1 MTVDGDVDY
10 FLLSES
16 GSGRSQPPVEV
27 RTDDSSSIDE
37 DVVRSSSSYVGMHGL
52 SVYSSLPPPSPVTG
66 LDVYALPQQE
76 EEQGVSSEAQHDAA
90 KVHVKNTTTNS
101 GNDDNSPPIHHIHSH
116 HHIITDPSRLRDSD
130 NDMDGIR
137 NFGMVDLD
145 AEEVHIKIPKEKNG
159 INQDNPIRYIPND
172 TGVEEGGGGG
182 GEGDEEEIEAVAKA
196 PDEEGKVI
204 CQNVDGDYGSFMTDG
219 GVMVRYQYEVNI
231 DSGVDINDVIPV
243 IERRITDAL
252 LPVFFKDE
260 CIDEYSESSLRG
272 GGGLRGGERRLQFKL
287 SGIDMSPLDLPMDTG
302 CGYPE
307 PDPMSKCYVIEGGV
321 TLHFPPNYSSE
332 MFVQG
337 AQLSTLNALRES
349 MSYGHLNN
357 AHSSIKKLRLSDSSY
372 SEEPDV
378 LTRDDLEKKDDGNGG
393 RGLQILGILVGVGL
407 MICCCF
413 CGCGFLIWWR
423 HKIAATDEDDSLG
436 KTKLKKTKKKKKKTR
451 SYSSDDE
458 DEQSSMHRKKKKKR
472 KHKKKKNLLLDG
484 DDEEEGEVDGSNRRK
499 LKSKDTFPL
508 TRKMRDSSAR
518 SDPYSEQLIRDLKA
532 SEEMNAAVGDEGS
545 VSSSVMRRRKR
556 KKKKK
561 MKRKKAKKK
570 RSRETLDSDNT
581 DTDNTNTDT
590 DGENTKETTTS
601 SDSTTDNSST
611 TGSKEAMSTTSSSGD
626 DDDNNSTTTSG
637 DDDDNDSTTTSTS
650 EDEDEFDQSGGVMS
664 QSNFVSQRR
673 GIRQQQRQAQAG
685 PPPTRFNFMKGRSER
700 NYRIVFGSGG
710 ADGDDNESVMT
721 GGTGMHSQASAA
733 TAQVKNMPSSGGSFF
748 NDDTSVMTGIS
759 AKTQMMSNTGRAA
772 TPLASNFGNGSGSD
786 SEPSNTGRSR
796 VSDPSRHS
804 SKHGSGSD
812 SEPSNTGRSR
822 VSDPSR
828 HSSKHGS
835 GSDSEPSN
843 AGRSYGGT
851 SRNSDPSRR
860 SSDSEPSNAARNRF
874 HTSLTSRQSTG
885 SGSDSEPSNT
895 SSIPANLRTS
905 HGSDRRSFAS
915 KDSGPSRTS
924 SR

>member
-1 MTVDGDVDY
+1 MTVDDDVDY
-10 FLLSES
+10 YFLLNS
-16 GSGRSQPPVEV
+16 GVSPPGASA
-27 RTDDSSSIDE
+27 DDSSSTILNE
-37 DVVRSSSSYVGMHGL
+37 DVVRSSSSYIPLNGL
-52 SVYSSLPPPSPVTG
+52 SVYSSPPPPSPHEHDEEESSTVTG
-66 LDVYALPQQE
+66 LNVYALHPQE
-76 EEQGVSSEAQHDAA
+76 EEQVKVVSSEAAESQHDAA
-90 KVHVKNTTTNS
+90 NVHVKNTTTNS
-101 GNDDNSPPIHHIHSH
+101 GNDDNSPPIHHIHSP
-116 HHIITDPSRLRDSD
+116 HHIINDPSRLRDSD

-145 AEEVHIKIPKEKNG
+145 AEEVHIKFPIEKNG

-172 TGVEEGGGGG
+172 TGVEGGGGGG

-196 PDEEGKVI
+196 PNEEGKVI

-252 LPVFFKDE
+252 LPVFFEDE
-260 CIDEYSESSLRG
+260 CLDEYSESSSLRAGVG

-287 SGIDMSPLDLPMDTG
+287 SGIDMSPLDLPIDTG

-357 AHSSIKKLRLSDSSY
+357 AHSSIKKLKLSDSSY

-393 RGLQILGILVGVGL
+393 RGIQILGILVGVGL

-423 HKIAATDEDDSLG
+423 QKIAAADEDDSLG
-436 KTKLKKTKKKKKKTR
+436 KTKLKKTKKKKMKTR
-451 SYSSDDE
+451 SYSSDDEDADDE

-472 KHKKKKNLLLDG
+472 KHKKKKNLLPDD
-484 DDEEEGEVDGSNRRK
+484 DDEVDEEDGSNRRK
-499 LKSKDTFPL
+499 LKNKDTFPH

-545 VSSSVMRRRKR
+545 DSSSVRRHK

-570 RSRETLDSDNT
+570 RSREILDSDNT

-611 TGSKEAMSTTSSSGD
+611 TGSKEDMSTTSSSGD

-650 EDEDEFDQSGGVMS
+650 EDEDEFDHSGGVMS

-673 GIRQQQRQAQAG
+673 GIRQQQRRVG

-700 NYRIVFGSGG
+700 NYRLVFGSGDT
-710 ADGDDNESVMT
+710 DGDDNESVMT
-721 GGTGMHSQASAA
+721 GGTGMQSQASAA

-772 TPLASNFGNGSGSD
+772 TPLASYFGNGSGSD

-796 VSDPSRHS
+796 VSNPSRQ
-804 SKHGSGSD
+804 
-812 SEPSNTGRSR
+812 
-822 VSDPSR
+822 
-828 HSSKHGS
+828 SSKHGS

-860 SSDSEPSNAARNRF
+860 SSDSEPSNAMRNRF